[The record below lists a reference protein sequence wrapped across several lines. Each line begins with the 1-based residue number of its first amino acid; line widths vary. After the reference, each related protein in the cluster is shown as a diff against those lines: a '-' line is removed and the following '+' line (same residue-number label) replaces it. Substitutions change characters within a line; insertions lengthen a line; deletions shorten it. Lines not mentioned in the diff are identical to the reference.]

1 MSKRECWVLRIVA
14 ASLMAISLVNVG
26 NVASQ
31 FELQVPMK
39 YVYISMVS
47 WGTVWLSG
55 LVIAIVSIHDR
66 NDLK

>member
-55 LVIAIVSIHDR
+55 LVIAIVSIRDR

>member
-1 MSKRECWVLRIVA
+1 
-14 ASLMAISLVNVG
+14 MAIAIVNVG

-47 WGTVWLSG
+47 WGTVWLAG
-55 LVIAIVSIHDR
+55 LVLAVVSVDHDR
-66 NDLK
+66 H